1 VTTADDAAAADDDG
15 DGCTTCQIDT
25 GAYRGA
31 RGTHRLLALS
41 PGRVCV
47 VVGGLDQVLL
57 VL

>member
-1 VTTADDAAAADDDG
+1 MMLLLLMMMMVMVVRPVKLT
-15 DGCTTCQIDT
+15 
-25 GAYRGA
+25 RGHIEGPEA
-31 RGTHRLLALS
+31 PHRLLALS